1 MPLINVRDNED
12 FEIALRRFRRA
23 CDKAG
28 ILSECRKREFH
39 ETTTEKRQRQKAAA
53 VKRYKKKLMRERPR
67 PLRKSRRRK

>member
-1 MPLINVRDNED
+1 MPQVNVRDHED

-28 ILSECRKREFH
+28 IVSECRKREFH
-39 ETTTEKRQRQKAAA
+39 ETGSEKKQRQEAAA
-53 VKRYKKKLMRERPR
+53 VKRYKKKLMRERPK